1 MFTDGVLT
9 SVGTHTY
16 VTVGRGGLST
26 FRGSKFR
33 PMFKKQNK
41 TNAMQILNQVQ
52 FT

>member
-9 SVGTHTY
+9 SVSTHTY

-26 FRGSKFR
+26 FRGSKS
-33 PMFKKQNK
+33 KKQNK

-52 FT
+52 CT